1 MANSNQAK
9 KRARQG
15 DARRDHASSQ
25 RSALRTEIR
34 KFRANLSS
42 STERSEFSV
51 VQGHI
56 ARAGKKNLIPKQR
69 ANRIIKRLAAALKR
83 TVTA

>member
-1 MANSNQAK
+1 MANTNQAR
-9 KRARQG
+9 KRARQA

-25 RSALRTEIR
+25 RSALRKEIR

-42 STERSEFSV
+42 TTERAALSV

-56 ARAGKKNLIPKQR
+56 ARAAQKNLIPKQR
-69 ANRIIKRLAAALKR
+69 ANRIIQRLSAALKR
-83 TVTA
+83 AVAA